1 MELLDPTDAP
11 TPVLEEPSV
20 LGAGG
25 GIAPLPTKAEAEAAW
40 RRGYVARMV
49 ERGIHADDAQS
60 CCDAGDVDL
69 STNPAAAADDQ
80 LEYWDGDGDTA

>member
-1 MELLDPTDAP
+1 MPSIDPTDAP
-11 TPVLEEPSV
+11 TPAEEEPSV

-25 GIAPLPTKAEAEAAW
+25 GVAPLPTKAEAEAAW

-49 ERGIHADDAQS
+49 ERGIHPDDAQS

-69 STNPAAAADDQ
+69 STNPADAADDQ
-80 LEYWDGDGDTA
+80 LEYWNSDGDLA